1 MSFSAII
8 VNYASWPYT
17 LRCVESLLA
26 TGYGELEITV
36 VDNDDQPIPNL
47 PYGVKLIRTGE
58 NVGFARAHNRGV
70 RSSGGDYVVFANP
83 DTLVERDFFENL
95 ATFFGEHPDAAVVG
109 PRILDDSGAVQLSA
123 RKEIGFI
130 SGLLGRTSLLTR
142 LFPDSAAVRR
152 MFPASGQ
159 QDGPAVVDWVSGAC
173 MAARRDLLEELGGF
187 DERFFMYFEDADL
200 CRRTREAGKLVYY
213 LPGVEVVHHTGKS
226 SRSKPLATWRLHKSA
241 FLYHRKHGPHGPLG
255 LYSLV
260 VLIGLTARALAKLA
274 ASQASGIRFQGRAT
288 RSENRSSS

>member
-1 MSFSAII
+1 MRFSAII

-26 TGYGELEITV
+26 TGYRELEITV
-36 VDNDDQPIPNL
+36 VDNDDGPVPNL
-47 PYGVKLIRTGE
+47 PPGVRLIENGE

-70 RSSGGDYVVFANP
+70 RASGGDCVVFANP
-83 DTLVERDFFENL
+83 DTLVGRDFFENL
-95 ATFFGEHPDAAVVG
+95 AGFFGEHSEAGIAG
-109 PRILDDSGAVQLSA
+109 PRIMDDSGAVQLSA

-142 LFPDSAAVRR
+142 LFPGSAAVRR
-152 MFPASGQ
+152 LFPASERH
-159 QDGPAVVDWVSGAC
+159 DGPAVVDWVSGAC
-173 MAARRDLLEELGGF
+173 MAVRRDLLEELGGF
-187 DERFFMYFEDADL
+187 DEQFFMYFEDADL
-200 CRRTREAGKLVYY
+200 CRRAREAGRLVYY
-213 LPGVEVVHHTGKS
+213 LPGVEVLHHTGKS

-260 VLIGLTARALAKLA
+260 VLVGLTARALVRLA
-274 ASQASGIRFQGRAT
+274 VSFAAGSPVWRK
-288 RSENRSSS
+288 

>member
-17 LRCVESLLA
+17 LRCIESLLA
-26 TGYGELEITV
+26 TGYRELEITV
-36 VDNDDQPIPNL
+36 VDNDDQPVPNL
-47 PYGVKLIRTGE
+47 PSDVKLIRTGE

-70 RSSGGDYVVFANP
+70 RSSDGDYVMFTNP

-95 ATFFGEHPDAAVVG
+95 ADFFGEHPDAGIVG

-130 SGLLGRTSLLTR
+130 SSLMGRTSLLTR
-142 LFPDSAAVRR
+142 LFPDSAMVRR
-152 MFPASGQ
+152 LFPASELH
-159 QDGPAVVDWVSGAC
+159 DGPALVDWVSGAC
-173 MAARRDLLEELGGF
+173 MAARRDLLDEIGGF

-200 CRRTREAGKLVYY
+200 CRSTREAGRLVYY

-226 SRSKPLATWRLHKSA
+226 TRSKPLATWRLHKSA
-241 FLYHRKHGPHGPLG
+241 FLYHRKHGPHGPFG
-255 LYSLV
+255 VYSIA
-260 VLIGLTARALAKLA
+260 VLAGLTGRALVKLGISFA
-274 ASQASGIRFQGRAT
+274 AGLRVWRK
-288 RSENRSSS
+288 